1 MPVLRVPSCRAPQSR
16 AFRFLPA
23 AEAKPTG
30 FIVVDK
36 DELLAQS
43 DIFSL
48 NRPLMPAALHIL
60 NVDHLS
66 SIKRGDILII
76 TSCE

>member
-1 MPVLRVPSCRAPQSR
+1 LPVFRVPSRRAPQSR
-16 AFRFLPA
+16 AFRFLA
-23 AEAKPTG
+23 TEAKPTG

-43 DIFSL
+43 DISSL
-48 NRPLMPAALHIL
+48 KRPLMPAALPIL
-60 NVDHLS
+60 NADHLS